1 MWRGWRSLVYII
13 LCFVLSSFSVSNFN
27 QSFLCSEGTNTAKK
41 VAINENWNHN
51 GTWCFPNQIVNEY
64 GFIRH
69 WNALL
74 LWSDAWILLH
84 DIAISTNGQS
94 FLTKGIYVFL
104 RCHHR
109 YSETIC
115 LASKDVTTSVRWYNI
130 QIVSFVSERIN
141 PQSINLNNIW
151 RRLEFLSIRL
161 RTKGKSEVRI
171 AINRV
176 IVLNEKFLF
185 NAIW

>member
-1 MWRGWRSLVYII
+1 MFGRNEHRKKSSDKRELKSQRY
-13 LCFVLSSFSVSNFN
+13 LMLSESNCKWIRFYTT
-27 QSFLCSEGTNTAKK
+27 LEC
-41 VAINENWNHN
+41 
-51 GTWCFPNQIVNEY
+51 IVIEVM
-64 GFIRH
+64 
-69 WNALL
+69 L
-74 LWSDAWILLH
+74 WILLH